1 MKRDQLIAVVGQ
13 VGAGKSS
20 LIQAL
25 LGEMDK
31 LSGSVS
37 LRVRIYLAEEVW
49 ETLPSLLHVYGTEK

>member
-37 LRVRIYLAEEVW
+37 LRVRISSVRSED
-49 ETLPSLLHVYGTEK
+49 K

>member
-1 MKRDQLIAVVGQ
+1 MKREQLIAVVGQ

-49 ETLPSLLHVYGTEK
+49 ETLPSLLHVYSTEK